1 MDQLITPDQDKPE
14 DDNAVD

>member
-14 DDNAVD
+14 DDNA